1 MRFAMRWYVRRAL
14 KDFLCPHLGA
24 VCRAFSCLLCC
35 FEFQLKQVAYIISN
49 NFGFLYDAKSRMI
62 FLILYVPSIPHLLAV
77 DATSSPYMATDFINQ
92 LTDRLCVSFA

>member
-1 MRFAMRWYVRRAL
+1 MSGWLCIFGHAWVRATWAL
-14 KDFLCPHLGA
+14 KDFLCPHLGV

-62 FLILYVPSIPHLLAV
+62 FLIL
-77 DATSSPYMATDFINQ
+77 
-92 LTDRLCVSFA
+92 